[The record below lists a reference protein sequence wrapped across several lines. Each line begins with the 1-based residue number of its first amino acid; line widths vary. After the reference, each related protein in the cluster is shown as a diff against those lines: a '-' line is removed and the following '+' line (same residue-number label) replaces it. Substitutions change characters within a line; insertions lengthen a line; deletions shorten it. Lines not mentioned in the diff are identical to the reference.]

1 MCFCTEFLTFLFSLH
16 QTILFDAHNLAQCQ
30 LSLQCLP
37 LQCSQRRLCGHRGG
51 SGDHICA
58 SCSKESVPKT
68 QSRRHLNWPEM
79 QEVRQ
84 DVYAY
89 SSYVEEMSYPLHFQL
104 LVFYSALG
112 TLFSSVILAERTE
125 LSSPFPKLH
134 LKGSLDELWIWNK
147 AQFRSVL
154 KLVSIKH
161 KHHRTTLLKTL
172 NAACLFHMQ
181 MMIYY
186 NLQTQR
192 SVQKTRTYGELLQLN
207 SGGRTKCYWEVLPTE
222 LHNCW

>member
-1 MCFCTEFLTFLFSLH
+1 MREISCVSVPPNSLLQACQQSSCKNQVVTSFSSHKLRAGLWVSQHRTSQNVLLH
-16 QTILFDAHNLAQCQ
+16 RISH
-30 LSLQCLP
+30 LSLLPPPNNSIWCTQPCPVSAFSCLP

-89 SSYVEEMSYPLHFQL
+89 FSYVKEMSYPPHFQL

-112 TLFSSVILAERTE
+112 TLFSSVILAKRTE

-134 LKGSLDELWIWNK
+134 LKGSLDELWI
-147 AQFRSVL
+147 
-154 KLVSIKH
+154 
-161 KHHRTTLLKTL
+161 
-172 NAACLFHMQ
+172 
-181 MMIYY
+181 
-186 NLQTQR
+186 
-192 SVQKTRTYGELLQLN
+192 
-207 SGGRTKCYWEVLPTE
+207 
-222 LHNCW
+222 